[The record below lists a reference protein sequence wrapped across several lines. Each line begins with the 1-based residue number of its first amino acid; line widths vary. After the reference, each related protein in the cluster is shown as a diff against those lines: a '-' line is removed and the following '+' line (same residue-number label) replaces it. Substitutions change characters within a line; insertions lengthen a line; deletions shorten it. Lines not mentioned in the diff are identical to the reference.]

1 MGKGF
6 SLVICPSCGKVNHKV
21 EKGKADTLTQE
32 IITITESLKDLRK
45 SKNWTESG

>member
-32 IITITESLKDLRK
+32 IITESLKDLRK